1 MTAKI
6 VTTKRQPSQ
15 QIAFSFDEGGP
26 TDSEVL
32 GGKGAGLVEL
42 VQLGTAVPPGFTV
55 VTAVARAYAQHGVVP
70 KRLEFHLKEK
80 VKRLEKATGKRF
92 GDPGNALL
100 LAVRSGAAVSMPG
113 MMDTVLNLGMNDEI
127 AADLATRTDA
137 RFAWDT
143 YQRFLA
149 MFGNVVLGIERQ
161 LFDSARAQ
169 LTSICGAEGEPL
181 SAVAL
186 EDLSYSYRR
195 LIEESTGK
203 PMPDQAWQQLDLA
216 VEAVLRSWNNPRAV
230 EFRRIHRIS
239 NAIGTAVNVQAMV
252 FGNRDQFSCSG
263 VAFSIDVTT
272 GDAGVWGEFLIES
285 QGEDLVAGLRTPR
298 PLTEMEQWNE
308 PLYAEL
314 VDTLARLDR
323 QRNHPVEVEFTVESG
338 KLYCL
343 QVRNAKMTAAAAATT
358 AVNFYW
364 QKRIDKAA
372 AMALVSREQLQ
383 ALKLPCFDKEA
394 LANAVTNRF
403 VTRGLSA
410 SHGAATGIVVTS
422 SAEAVVAAARGE
434 KVVLVRPDTS
444 PDDLPGMQA
453 AVAIVTMTG
462 GATSHAAVVARILGK
477 PAVVGCSGVGLL
489 KSEIIS
495 VDGASGVVVRG
506 EVALSAA
513 SSKKEVNIFLKWALE
528 EEVKLWRRPRLNL
541 VYFWQQEPVER
552 LLSDYYLTD
561 AMAVASVG
569 TSLEA
574 EAASMRIGVHTD
586 IAERLAVYL
595 VMACAGEVRHLPS
608 YNPGC
613 NAEVEEL
620 LTKYQVERT
629 GGFERERLEA
639 HERMCHRLTGLSSP
653 EQARFVELCQVVF
666 NRGNWQ
672 GAMGGVKWGAIAG
685 AAYGFLSGKLSHSL
699 FADHTFDLQHNNGSV
714 FGKNAMIGGQIS
726 RLHQRL
732 EDKKH
737 ARCLAE
743 LYNVL
748 VSQRTSL
755 VKPRVSKSSEVVSD
769 RVRKLYE
776 RGQNLAL
783 W

>member
-1 MTAKI
+1 MTAKF
-6 VTTKRQPSQ
+6 VTSKRQSSQ

-80 VKRLEKATGKRF
+80 VRHLEKATGKRF

-169 LTSICGAEGEPL
+169 LTLSCGAEGEPL

-186 EDLSYSYRR
+186 QDLSYSYRR
-195 LIEESTGK
+195 LIEESTGQ

-272 GDAGVWGEFLIES
+272 GDAGLWGEFLIES

-298 PLTEMEQWNE
+298 PLTEMERWNE
-308 PLYAEL
+308 ALYAEL

-383 ALKLPCFDKEA
+383 ALKLLCFDKEA

-489 KSEIIS
+489 KGEIIS

-513 SSKKEVNIFLKWALE
+513 SSKKEVNIFLKWAAE
-528 EEVKLWRRPRLNL
+528 EEVKLWPRPRLNL

-613 NAEVEEL
+613 NTEVEEL

-639 HERMCHRLTGLSSP
+639 HERMCHRLMGLSAP